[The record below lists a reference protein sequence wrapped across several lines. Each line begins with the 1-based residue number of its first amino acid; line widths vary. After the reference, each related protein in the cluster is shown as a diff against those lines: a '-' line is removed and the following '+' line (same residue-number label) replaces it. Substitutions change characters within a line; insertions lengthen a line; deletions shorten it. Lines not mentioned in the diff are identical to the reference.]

1 MLPAALFTC
10 KYIFSIREWALMK
23 YYTIKEGNIHKECNN
38 LENHEILSSE
48 IDSLSNCIYNTILTT

>member
-38 LENHEILSSE
+38 LENHEIISSE
-48 IDSLSNCIYNTILTT
+48 IDSL